1 MNKISLGTCQAS
13 AMAMGCMRLADR
25 TEAEAALLINSAL
38 SMGVNLF
45 DHADIY
51 GGGRSEEIFGRV
63 LADSP
68 SLRDYMLLQSKCG
81 IRKGCYDFSDAHIVT
96 SVEGSLQRLH
106 TDHLDILL
114 LHRPDVLAEP
124 EEFAR
129 AIETLKA
136 HGKVLNFGVSNMNP
150 AQIQLLESW
159 TGEKMVADQ
168 LQLSLMH
175 AGMVTSCLNVNVPN
189 AEGTMYDGSVLPY
202 AQRRDLAIQAWS
214 PLQYGMFK
222 GCFVGNPQFPELNA
236 CLEELARAY
245 GVTPAAIAL
254 AWILRIPGKLQVILG
269 TVNPKHLEEA
279 LKAADIQLT
288 RAHWY
293 RLYRACGYSL
303 P

>member
-1 MNKISLGTCQAS
+1 MNKISLGNCQAS

-25 TEAEAALLINSAL
+25 TEAEASLLINSAL

-159 TGEKMVADQ
+159 TGEKLVADQ

-175 AGMVTSCLNVNVPN
+175 AGMVTSCLNVNVSN
-189 AEGTMYDGSVLPY
+189 AEGTMYDGSILPY